1 MNIEEKTV
9 QAAFA
14 FVNEQKA
21 REEADF
27 AIKKANEYKS
37 QKRYNADGTI
47 EEVTLPEIAVYDGEN
62 EISVDTTVQPSKVYL
77 QGNISEAE
85 VLSSRSLQASPQ
97 MLNLQPFDRSEFQLN
112 DFYSETPIENP
123 KLELETIGDDEN
135 AE

>member
-1 MNIEEKTV
+1 MNIEEKSV

-47 EEVTLPEIAVYDGEN
+47 KEVTLPEIAVYDGEN
-62 EISVDTTVQPSKVYL
+62 EISVDTTVQPEKVYV
-77 QGNISEAE
+77 QGNVEQIVTA
-85 VLSSRSLQASPQ
+85 SLQTLNANLQNLQTGWQIENENSLDVMPIEKPV
-97 MLNLQPFDRSEFQLN
+97 LNLNEVGGGES
-112 DFYSETPIENP
+112 
-123 KLELETIGDDEN
+123 